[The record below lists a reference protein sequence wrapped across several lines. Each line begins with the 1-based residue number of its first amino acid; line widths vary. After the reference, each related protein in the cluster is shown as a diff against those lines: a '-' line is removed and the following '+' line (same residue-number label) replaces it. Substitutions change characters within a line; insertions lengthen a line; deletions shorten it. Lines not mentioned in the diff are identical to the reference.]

1 MCNHKDCQHHS
12 KFSHNDTAGYCDY
25 LCHTGKPRGCP
36 SGKCDKYLPKH
47 KSNQKC
53 NLMISQDADKINASN
68 IARGIKNNIDSTD
81 KAEYN

>member
-12 KFSHNDTAGYCDY
+12 KFSHNDTAGYC
-25 LCHTGKPRGCP
+25 P
-36 SGKCDKYLPKH
+36 SDNCNKYLPKH

-53 NLMISQDADKINASN
+53 NLMISQDAEKINASN
-68 IARGIKNNIDSTD
+68 VVRRLKNTIDSTD